1 MGEFVSGRVC
11 GRMILDQVMDGHM
24 EGERCEEGEE
34 GEERCDV
41 CQGNNGKVIG

>member
-24 EGERCEEGEE
+24 EGERC
-34 GEERCDV
+34 DV